1 MSEDERTRLLGQIEQ
16 ERAAR
21 MEAERQL
28 EEKTRELFF
37 ATRQLHNARDRNQH
51 YLDIV
56 QTIFIALDG
65 EGRISMANRA
75 GCTLLGQSESELL
88 GKHWFKS
95 FVPPSAAAEAARQLF
110 QRLVAGAIESGAA
123 RSEYPIVDSNGE
135 HHLIAWH
142 LSLLSDGAGNAAG
155 VLWAGEDISTRA
167 LAEGKLAYEHS
178 LLQALMDNL
187 PDHIYFKDRD
197 SRFLLANAAMAKSF
211 GLADP
216 AAFLGK
222 TDFDFFTDEH
232 ARQAFADEQA
242 IIRTAQALRTEEKET
257 WPDKPDSWVSSTK
270 IPLYDKDGIIIGT
283 FGVSRDITER
293 RVAEAKIQ
301 SQMIELTTLNK
312 KLGEAHSQLLHSEKM
327 AAVGQ
332 LAAGVAHE
340 INNPIGFVTSN
351 LASLKTY
358 ARQLLSLIDAYEQ
371 GNDENIARVRQ
382 AIELDFLRDDL
393 PALIAESQDGLARVT
408 KIVQDLK
415 NFSRID
421 DTGRQLADL
430 NAAMESTL
438 NVVWNELKY
447 KAELVRELGDIP
459 KVDCVPAQINQVFTN
474 LLVNAAQ
481 AIPQRGKIFVRSRRE
496 AETVCFEIEDTGHGM
511 SEDVQRRIFEPFF
524 TTKPVGQGTG
534 LGLSISY
541 DIVVKKHGGR
551 LEVISQPGRGT
562 RFLITLPLVFKTQD
576 D

>member
-1 MSEDERTRLLGQIEQ
+1 MSEDERARLLGQIEQ

-21 MEAERQL
+21 VKAERQL
-28 EEKTRELFF
+28 EERTRELFF
-37 ATRQLHNARDRNQH
+37 ATRQLHNADDRHQH

-65 EGRISMANRA
+65 EGRVSMANRA
-75 GCTLLGQSESELL
+75 GSTLLGQSESELL
-88 GKHWFKS
+88 GTRWFKS
-95 FVPPSAAAEAARQLF
+95 LVPPSAAAEVARQLF
-110 QRLVAGAIESGAA
+110 QRLVAGEIESGAA
-123 RSEYPIVDSNGE
+123 RSEYPIIDSNGE
-135 HHLIAWH
+135 HHLIDWH
-142 LSLLSDGAGNAAG
+142 LSLLSDGAGNTAG
-155 VLWAGEDISTRA
+155 VLCAGEDISTRT
-167 LAEGKLAYEHS
+167 LAEGELAFEHS

-242 IIRTAQALRTEEKET
+242 IIRTTQPLRTEEKET

-358 ARQLLSLIDAYEQ
+358 AGQLLSLIDAYEQ

>member
-1 MSEDERTRLLGQIEQ
+1 MSEDERARLLGQIEQ

-21 MEAERQL
+21 VKAERQL
-28 EEKTRELFF
+28 EERTRELFF
-37 ATRQLHNARDRNQH
+37 ATRQLHNADDRHQH

-65 EGRISMANRA
+65 EGRVSMANRA
-75 GCTLLGQSESELL
+75 GSTLLGQSESELL
-88 GKHWFKS
+88 GTRWFKS
-95 FVPPSAAAEAARQLF
+95 LVPPSAAAEVARQLF
-110 QRLVAGAIESGAA
+110 QRLVAGEIESGAA
-123 RSEYPIVDSNGE
+123 RSEYPIIDSNGE
-135 HHLIAWH
+135 HHLIDWH
-142 LSLLSDGAGNAAG
+142 LSLLSDGAGNTAG
-155 VLWAGEDISTRA
+155 VLCAGEDISTRT
-167 LAEGKLAYEHS
+167 LAEGELAFEHS

-242 IIRTAQALRTEEKET
+242 IIRTTQPLRTEEKET

>member
-1 MSEDERTRLLGQIEQ
+1 MSEDERARLLGQIEQ

-21 MEAERQL
+21 VKAERQL
-28 EEKTRELFF
+28 EERTRELFF
-37 ATRQLHNARDRNQH
+37 ATRQLHNADNRHQH

-65 EGRISMANRA
+65 EGRVSMANRA
-75 GCTLLGQSESELL
+75 GSTLLGQSESELL
-88 GKHWFKS
+88 GTRWFKS
-95 FVPPSAAAEAARQLF
+95 LVPPSAAAEVARQLF
-110 QRLVAGAIESGAA
+110 QRLVAGEIESGAA
-123 RSEYPIVDSNGE
+123 RSEYPIIDSNGE
-135 HHLIAWH
+135 HHLIDWH
-142 LSLLSDGAGNAAG
+142 LSLLSDGAGNTAG
-155 VLWAGEDISTRA
+155 VLCAGEDISTRT
-167 LAEGKLAYEHS
+167 LAEGELAFEHS

-242 IIRTAQALRTEEKET
+242 IIRTTQPLRTEEKET

>member
-1 MSEDERTRLLGQIEQ
+1 MTHTGLPPLPQELTLAEMSDVQI
-16 ERAAR
+16 RAIVG
-21 MEAERQL
+21 
-28 EEKTRELFF
+28 EL
-37 ATRQLHNARDRNQH
+37 
-51 YLDIV
+51 IK
-56 QTIFIALDG
+56 
-65 EGRISMANRA
+65 ANRDLKELNSKLSDA
-75 GCTLLGQSESELL
+75 QSKLIQSE
-88 GKHWFKS
+88 
-95 FVPPSAAAEAARQLF
+95 
-110 QRLVAGAIESGAA
+110 
-123 RSEYPIVDSNGE
+123 
-135 HHLIAWH
+135 
-142 LSLLSDGAGNAAG
+142 
-155 VLWAGEDISTRA
+155 
-167 LAEGKLAYEHS
+167 KLAS
-178 LLQALMDNL
+178 
-187 PDHIYFKDRD
+187 I
-197 SRFLLANAAMAKSF
+197 
-211 GLADP
+211 
-216 AAFLGK
+216 
-222 TDFDFFTDEH
+222 
-232 ARQAFADEQA
+232 
-242 IIRTAQALRTEEKET
+242 
-257 WPDKPDSWVSSTK
+257 
-270 IPLYDKDGIIIGT
+270 
-283 FGVSRDITER
+283 
-293 RVAEAKIQ
+293 
-301 SQMIELTTLNK
+301 
-312 KLGEAHSQLLHSEKM
+312 
-327 AAVGQ
+327 GQ

-541 DIVVKKHGGR
+541 DIIVKKHGGR

>member
-1 MSEDERTRLLGQIEQ
+1 MSEDERARLLGQIEQ

-21 MEAERQL
+21 VKAERQL
-28 EEKTRELFF
+28 EERTRELFF
-37 ATRQLHNARDRNQH
+37 ATRQLHNADDRHQH

-65 EGRISMANRA
+65 EGRVSMANRA
-75 GCTLLGQSESELL
+75 GSTLLGQSESELL
-88 GKHWFKS
+88 GTRWFKS
-95 FVPPSAAAEAARQLF
+95 LVPPSAAAEVARQLF
-110 QRLVAGAIESGAA
+110 QRLVAGEIESGAA
-123 RSEYPIVDSNGE
+123 RSEYPIIDSNGE
-135 HHLIAWH
+135 HHLIDWH
-142 LSLLSDGAGNAAG
+142 LSLLSDGAGNTAG
-155 VLWAGEDISTRA
+155 VLCAGEDISTRT
-167 LAEGKLAYEHS
+167 LAEGELAFEHS

-242 IIRTAQALRTEEKET
+242 IIRTTQPLRTEEKET

-481 AIPQRGKIFVRSRRE
+481 AIPQRGKIFVRSRRD